1 MTLSVLHHR
10 GVLRFNPLV
19 SEGTG
24 GGWVLLWWILS
35 GGVVS
40 IVSICLCLPQQ
51 QIPLHVFE
59 MNQIHR
65 EQR

>member
-10 GVLRFNPLV
+10 GDRGGVLQFNPLV

-24 GGWVLLWWILS
+24 GGVVLLWWILS

-40 IVSICLCLPQQ
+40 IVSICLCLPHTATKSSACF
-51 QIPLHVFE
+51 L
-59 MNQIHR
+59 R
-65 EQR
+65 